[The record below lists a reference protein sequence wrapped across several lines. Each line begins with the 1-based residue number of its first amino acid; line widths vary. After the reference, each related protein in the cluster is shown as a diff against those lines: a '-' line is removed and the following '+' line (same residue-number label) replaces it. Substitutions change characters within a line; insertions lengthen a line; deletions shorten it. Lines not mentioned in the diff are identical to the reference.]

1 MPHSIAEAVK
11 ALGINTIE
19 MPHASTEIP
28 LKCLNQQVIMI
39 VHETVGVAEPVEP
52 FNHLRKNAQE
62 ELPVT
67 SLLINVHSSVA
78 PGGNVINSPGKLNS

>member
-1 MPHSIAEAVK
+1 MAAVK

-19 MPHASTEIP
+19 VPHASTEIP
-28 LKCLNQQVIMI
+28 LKCLNQQVIVI

-62 ELPVT
+62 EVDFY
-67 SLLINVHSSVA
+67 N
-78 PGGNVINSPGKLNS
+78 